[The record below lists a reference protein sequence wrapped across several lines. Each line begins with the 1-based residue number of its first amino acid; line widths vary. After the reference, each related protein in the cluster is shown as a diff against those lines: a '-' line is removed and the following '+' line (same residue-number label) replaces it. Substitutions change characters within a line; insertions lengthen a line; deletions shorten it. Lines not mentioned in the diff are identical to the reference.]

1 MEIPTLEALLET
13 TASNIENKRYFYVIG
28 SVTVPEIAFVAFVSG
43 FDVSMYRHIVENYAL
58 QHTLRKQGNYI
69 TEVARGQFVVSPE
82 TFLFIP
88 MIIAS
93 FDSLSYELLKNRHT
107 LIYEKEIGERRYFL
121 YRRDSGWKKKT
132 NLRTNT
138 LGAKSKKATPINRS
152 GSLHLKACNS
162 QF

>member
-107 LIYEKEIGERRYFL
+107 LIYEKEIGERRYF
-121 YRRDSGWKKKT
+121 YIAEIRVGRKKQICAQ
-132 NLRTNT
+132 T
-138 LGAKSKKATPINRS
+138 LWVRKAKKPPR
-152 GSLHLKACNS
+152 
-162 QF
+162 